1 MNYIK
6 GKYTKN
12 IYNTKDGFN
21 VGLFKLSETNILEI
35 QNKINKTI
43 TFKGNFHELNI
54 DENYIFYGDVID
66 HYKYGFQFEVNS
78 YEKLIPDDSES
89 LITFL
94 SSELFKGVGV
104 KLATNIVNYY
114 KEDVITKILD
124 DKESL
129 YNIKGITKLK
139 ADSIINI
146 LKTNEQSTSIMNYL
160 IKLGFTVKESITLYN
175 KYKDHTI
182 TKIESNIYSILKD
195 TKIYFSKID
204 SLRHKLN
211 IEDDDERRIKAC
223 ILYMLE
229 DLSFK
234 NGDTYFLLDDIYLSL
249 NSYLNINIEINY
261 FISIIEELII
271 EEELVKEEE
280 KYYLKNVYDIEE
292 YIVNRLSYINKIKE
306 KDNKKIDNYLEKL
319 EIETQ
324 IKYDDTQKEAIK
336 NSLLNNLFIIT
347 GGPGTGKTT
356 IIKAVVDIY
365 KSLYKITDENDIAL
379 LAPTGRASKRMS
391 ESINEKASTIH
402 RYLKWNKETD
412 EFSVNETNKAQAK
425 LVIVDESSMIDLFL
439 FGNLIKAL
447 KSNVKLIL
455 VGDYNQLPSVR
466 AGNVLKDLIN
476 CNKINVSFLET
487 LYRRDKNSYINVLAK
502 EVNDNNLTNYL
513 DNYNDYKFLEC
524 SSSSLVNNLNKI
536 VKQIDESGYDYKKL
550 QIMAPTYKGKNG
562 IDNLNVN
569 LQETLNPY
577 SKDKIEIKYEDVIYR
592 ENDKILQL
600 VNDIE
605 NNIFNGDIG
614 TIIKI
619 DKQNTNKDSFIY
631 IDFDGNTV
639 KYRYQDLHKI
649 AHGFIIS
656 IHKSQGSEFDFVV
669 LPLCLSYNIMLYRK
683 LIYTGITRSKKK
695 LILIGSKEAFIKAVS
710 NNLEYDRKTNL
721 KNKMINHV

>member
-1 MNYIK
+1 MDYIK

-12 IYNTKDGFN
+12 IYKTSDGFH
-21 VGLFKLSETNILEI
+21 VGLFKITETEI
-35 QNKINKTI
+35 DELKNLVNKTI
-43 TFKGNFHELNI
+43 TFKGNFHELI
-54 DENYIFYGDVID
+54 LDENYIFYGQVTE
-66 HYKYGFQFEVNS
+66 HYKYGFQFDVFS
-78 YEKLIPDDSES
+78 YEKIIPDDSES

-104 KLATNIVNYY
+104 KLATNIVDYY
-114 KEDVITKILD
+114 KEDVISKILL

-129 YNIKGITKLK
+129 YSVKGMSKIKADAMISILK
-139 ADSIINI
+139 A
-146 LKTNEQSTSIMNYL
+146 NEESTSIMNYL
-160 IKLGFTVKESITLYN
+160 IKLGFSVKESINLYN
-175 KYKDHTI
+175 KYKTHTI
-182 TKIESNIYSILKD
+182 TKIENNIYSIIKE
-195 TKIYFSKID
+195 TKIYFSKVD
-204 SLRHKLN
+204 SLRFKLN
-211 IEDDDERRIKAC
+211 IADDDERRIKAC

-234 NGDTYFLLDDIYLSL
+234 NGDTYFLLEDVFLSL
-249 NSYLNINIEINY
+249 NSYLDVSINLEY
-261 FISIIEELII
+261 FIDLINELVL
-271 EEELVKEEE
+271 EEELVKDDD
-280 KYYLKNVYDIEE
+280 KYYLKDVYNIEE
-292 YIVNRLSYINKIKE
+292 YIVSRLSYINKIKE
-306 KDNKKIDNYLEKL
+306 KDNKKIMNYLEKL
-319 EIETQ
+319 EIENG
-324 IKYDDTQKEAIK
+324 IDYDDTQKDAIK

-356 IIKAVVDIY
+356 IIKAVVDLY
-365 KSLYKITDENDIAL
+365 KSLYKASDEDIAL
-379 LAPTGRASKRMS
+379 LAPTGRAAKRMS
-391 ESINEKASTIH
+391 ESINEKAYTIH

-412 EFSVNETNKAQAK
+412 EFSVNEKNKALAK

-476 CNKINVSFLET
+476 SDKINVIFLEK
-487 LYRRDKNSYINVLAK
+487 LYRRDENSYINVLAK
-502 EVNDNNLTNYL
+502 EVNENDLSNFL

-536 VKQIDESGYDYKKL
+536 INQISDSGYDYKKL
-550 QIMAPTYKGKNG
+550 QVMAPMYKGKNG
-562 IDNLNVN
+562 IDNLNKN
-569 LQETLNPY
+569 LQETLNPP
-577 SKDKIEIKYEDVIYR
+577 SDDKLEIKYDNIIYR

-605 NNIFNGDIG
+605 NNVFNGDIG
-614 TIIKI
+614 VIIKI
-619 DKQNTNKDSFIY
+619 DKSKSNKDSIIY

-649 AHGFIIS
+649 SHGFIIS
-656 IHKSQGSEFDFVV
+656 IHKAQGSEFDFVV
-669 LPLCLSYNIMLYRK
+669 IPLCLSYNVMLFRK

-695 LILIGSKEAFIKAVS
+695 LILIGSKEAFVKAVC